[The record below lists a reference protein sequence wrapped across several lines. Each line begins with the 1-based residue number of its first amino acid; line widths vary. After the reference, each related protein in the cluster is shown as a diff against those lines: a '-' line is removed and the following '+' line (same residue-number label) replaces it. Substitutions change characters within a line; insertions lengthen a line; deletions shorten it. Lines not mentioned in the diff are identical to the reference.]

1 MTLKLGWVFAA
12 VVAMAFLACPVFA
25 QDDPASTEALRTVS
39 NSGSPID
46 WTHFH
51 VVFSSGSGDRSL
63 QSTLQREPRY
73 WLQLSRRQGSQVAGS
88 SETLDAVRIASGQ
101 LSRQLKQKSPQDDP
115 AARSIGDPDESDFE
129 SARFGFGDRDPGRLR
144 RDWSQTFQTGGTVY
158 TFNSP
163 TYPAKFSF
171 SGPSLSPSCTA
182 DYVVFTLPTGGA
194 APGNFDI
201 IAYNNLYVSAT
212 AGPAFCSGGAPQ
224 AIFEYNASTANG
236 TLNGSPA
243 LSLDGTLIAFIE
255 NAIALSGGAV
265 FHVLKWHS
273 GDTQKVDTLFPQA
286 FNASTL
292 ASCAANGAA
301 APCEYNLKYTSGG
314 FGSGKAATLS
324 SPFVDYTKDIAY
336 VSDDAGNVYA
346 IAPVFTATSANP
358 PKLVSGWPINVG
370 ASVVLTPPVYDSVS
384 QNVFVA
390 DSVGTEFFIMT
401 SGSTTGTC
409 STGTPPCLGS
419 NTFAFTGGGTVFE
432 SPIVDS
438 STGKVFLFGT
448 QTGGTSGSY
457 IVQTDSA
464 LTAGSVQA
472 AQIGTGTLNAIKSG
486 TPDNNYF
493 NSVATGKLYACGQNT
508 SGEGLL
514 YAFAFNA
521 SGVISTTPVTGSP
534 FALGQASNS
543 DAFCSAGLT
552 ENFNQS
558 SGIDWLFAGVAN
570 RCVNTLFGGNGC
582 VLSFDVTNT
591 FPTAVASQIA
601 VGGNPQLTGP
611 SGMIVDN
618 GTDAASTTITTD
630 IYFIFP
636 GARSCPDYLGST
648 HSGTCAGSATQSGLN

>member
-1 MTLKLGWVFAA
+1 MKIRFAWLYVA
-12 VVAMAFLACPVFA
+12 VAIALTALPVTA
-25 QDDPASTEALRTVS
+25 QEDPVSSKALRTVAAA
-39 NSGSPID
+39 GSPID

-51 VVFSSGSGDRSL
+51 VIFSSASSDRSL
-63 QSTLQREPRY
+63 QSSLQREPRY
-73 WLQLSRRQGSQVAGS
+73 WLQLSRRQGSQQAGS
-88 SETLDAVRIASGQ
+88 SEASDAVRIASAQ
-101 LSRQLKQKSPQDDP
+101 LARQLKQKSLQGDP
-115 AARSIGDPDESDFE
+115 AASSIGDPDESDFE
-129 SARFGFGDRDPGRLR
+129 SARLGFGDRDPGRLR

-171 SGPSLSPSCTA
+171 SGSNISPSCTA

-201 IAYNNLYVSAT
+201 IAYNNLYVTTSGGA
-212 AGPAFCSGGAPQ
+212 AFCSGGAPQ

-236 TLNGSPA
+236 VLNGSPA
-243 LSLDGTLIAFIE
+243 LSLDGTLIAFVE
-255 NAIALSGGAV
+255 NASALTGGAV
-265 FHVLKWHS
+265 FHILKWHS

-286 FNASTL
+286 FNATTL
-292 ASCAANGAA
+292 ASCTTNGAV

-314 FGSGKAATLS
+314 FGSGKAAALS
-324 SPFVDYTKDIAY
+324 SPFVDYTNDVAY
-336 VSDDAGNVYA
+336 VSDDSGNVYA
-346 IAPVFTATSANP
+346 IAPVFTATPANP
-358 PKLVSGWPINVG
+358 PKVQSGWPINVG
-370 ASVVLTPPVYDSVS
+370 SIVVLTPPVYDSTS

-390 DSVGTEFFIMT
+390 DTVGTEFFIMT

-409 STGTPPCLGS
+409 SSGSPPCLGA
-419 NTFAFTGGGTVFE
+419 NTFAFTGGGNVFE

-457 IVQTDSA
+457 VVQTDTA
-464 LTAGSVQA
+464 LTAGSVQS

-486 TPDNNYF
+486 TTDNNYF

-514 YAFAFNA
+514 YAFPFNA
-521 SGVISTTPVTGSP
+521 SGVMSTTPVTGSP
-534 FALGQASNS
+534 FGLGQASNS

-558 SGIDWLFAGVAN
+558 TGNDWLFAGVAN
-570 RCVNTLFGGNGC
+570 RCVNTMFGGNGC
-582 VLSFDVTNT
+582 VLSFDVTNS
-591 FPTAVASQIA
+591 FPAAVASQIS
-601 VGGNPQLTGP
+601 VGGGTQATGP

-618 GTDAASTTITTD
+618 GADAASTTITTD

-636 GARSCPDYLGST
+636 GARSCLDYLGSSHT
-648 HSGTCAGSATQSGLN
+648 GTCAGSATQSGLN